1 MAYLQEEGIDLK
13 LCLPEFN
20 KGEEDISYDV
30 FMRTIVE
37 KLLIHFQKSEIGKNN
52 NDEIPDGFYL
62 VGDSE
67 NPQKE
72 WSKAILDKVRTIT
85 HICAT
90 DPDGNLIGAPISQ
103 EGEILYPTHKL
114 FLCASVSGGRFVT
127 TTEVYPDSTVPG
139 CTGQQC
145 NDA

>member
-1 MAYLQEEGIDLK
+1 
-13 LCLPEFN
+13 
-20 KGEEDISYDV
+20 
-30 FMRTIVE
+30 MRTIVE
-37 KLLIHFQKSEIGKNN
+37 KLLIHFQKSENGKND

-62 VGDSE
+62 VSDIE

-85 HICAT
+85 HIAAA
-90 DPDGNLIGAPISQ
+90 DPDGNLVGYPLSQ
-103 EGEILYPTHKL
+103 EGEVLKPILARN
-114 FLCASVSGGRFVT
+114 LCASVTGARFAT